1 MLNLALHFFM
11 RNFIYIALVVL
22 LVSFVPHKYYV
33 SITEINF
40 NEKEQLFEASI
51 KFIGHD
57 LEYALEKEGHPELH
71 LGTEKE
77 HEKANEIIFNFIK
90 KHIEIMVNDK
100 AVDIHFFGKEV
111 RADDDML
118 VYFTSSPIDS
128 ISSVEVK
135 STILNNYFEE
145 HVNIIYLTVGE
156 QRFNFR
162 LNDYKKSE
170 KHQIKQE

>member
-1 MLNLALHFFM
+1 M
-11 RNFIYIALVVL
+11 R
-22 LVSFVPHKYYV
+22 
-33 SITEINF
+33 
-40 NEKEQLFEASI
+40 
-51 KFIGHD
+51 
-57 LEYALEKEGHPELH
+57 
-71 LGTEKE
+71 
-77 HEKANEIIFNFIK
+77 
-90 KHIEIMVNDK
+90 
-100 AVDIHFFGKEV
+100 
-111 RADDDML
+111 DDDDII

-145 HVNIIYLTVGE
+145 HVNIIYLTIGE

>member
-1 MLNLALHFFM
+1 MKK
-11 RNFIYIALVVL
+11 FIYIALVLL

-33 SITEINF
+33 SITEINY
-40 NEKEQLFEASI
+40 NKQEQLFEASI

-57 LEYALEKEGHPELH
+57 LEFALEKEGYPELH
-71 LGTEKE
+71 LGTPKE
-77 HEKANEIIFNFIK
+77 SKEANKIIFNFIK
-90 KHIEIMVNDK
+90 KYIEIIVNDK
-100 AVDIHFFGKEV
+100 AVDIHYFGKEV
-111 RADDDML
+111 REDDDIL

-128 ISSVEVK
+128 ISSVEVN

-145 HVNIIYLTVGE
+145 HVNIVYLTVGE